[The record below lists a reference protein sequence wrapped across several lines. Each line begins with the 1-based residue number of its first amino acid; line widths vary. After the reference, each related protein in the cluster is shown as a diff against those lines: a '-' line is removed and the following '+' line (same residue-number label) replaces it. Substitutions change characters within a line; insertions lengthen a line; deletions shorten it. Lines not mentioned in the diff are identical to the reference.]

1 MLRET
6 LNGSMKDA
14 MKAKDQ
20 VTLST
25 LRLVNAAIK
34 QQDIDVRSSGNA
46 DGIADTDILSLLQK
60 MIKQRR
66 ESIKMYE
73 EGGRPDAAAQEAAEI
88 EVIER
93 FLPQMMSE
101 AEVQAALEAVISE
114 TGAGSIKDMGPV
126 MSMLKE
132 KYAGQIDFGSVSP
145 IVKQRLCALAKAA

>member
-1 MLRET
+1 MLRAT
-6 LNGSMKDA
+6 LTGSMKDA

-20 VTLST
+20 ITLST

-34 QQDIDVRSSGNA
+34 QQDIDVRASGNE
-46 DGIADTDILSLLQK
+46 DGIADSEILSLLQK

-66 ESIKMYE
+66 ESIRMYE
-73 EGGRPDAAAQEAAEI
+73 EGGRADAAAQEAAEI

-101 AEVQAALEAVISE
+101 AEVEAALDEVISE

-126 MSMLKE
+126 MAALKQ

-145 IVKQRLCALAKAA
+145 IVKQRLCARAKAA

>member
-1 MLRET
+1 MLRDT
-6 LNGSMKDA
+6 LTGSMKDA

-20 VTLST
+20 ITLST

-34 QQDIDVRSSGNA
+34 QQDIDVRASGNE
-46 DGIADTDILSLLQK
+46 DGIADSEILSLLQK

-66 ESIKMYE
+66 ESIRMYE
-73 EGGRPDAAAQEAAEI
+73 EGGRADAAAQEAAEI

-101 AEVQAALEAVISE
+101 AEVEAALDEVISE

-126 MSMLKE
+126 MAALKQ
-132 KYAGQIDFGSVSP
+132 KYAGQID
-145 IVKQRLCALAKAA
+145 

>member
-1 MLRET
+1 MLRDT
-6 LNGSMKDA
+6 LTGSMKDA

-20 VTLST
+20 TTLST

-34 QQDIDVRSSGNA
+34 QQDIDVRASGNE
-46 DGIADTDILSLLQK
+46 DGISDSDILSLLQK

-93 FLPQMMSE
+93 FLPQMMNDD
-101 AEVQAALEAVISE
+101 EVQEALEAIISE
-114 TGAGSIKDMGPV
+114 TGAASIKDMGPV
-126 MSMLKE
+126 MAALKQR
-132 KYAGQIDFGSVSP
+132 YAGQIDFGSVSP
-145 IVKQRLCALAKAA
+145 IVKQRLCALSKAA

>member
-101 AEVQAALEAVISE
+101 IGRAHV
-114 TGAGSIKDMGPV
+114 
-126 MSMLKE
+126 
-132 KYAGQIDFGSVSP
+132 
-145 IVKQRLCALAKAA
+145 

>member
-1 MLRET
+1 MLRDT
-6 LNGSMKDA
+6 LTGSMKDA

-20 VTLST
+20 TTLST

-34 QQDIDVRSSGNA
+34 QQDIDVRASGNE
-46 DGIADTDILSLLQK
+46 DGIADSEILSLLQK

-66 ESIKMYE
+66 ESIRMYE
-73 EGGRPDAAAQEAAEI
+73 EGGRADAAAQEAAEI

-101 AEVQAALEAVISE
+101 AEVEAALEEVIAE

-126 MSMLKE
+126 MAALKQ
-132 KYAGQIDFGSVSP
+132 KYAG
-145 IVKQRLCALAKAA
+145 

>member
-6 LNGSMKDA
+6 LTGSMKDA

-34 QQDIDVRSSGNA
+34 QQDIDVRSSGND
-46 DGIADTDILSLLQK
+46 DGIADSDILSLLQK

-66 ESIKMYE
+66 ESIRMYE
-73 EGGRPDAAAQEAAEI
+73 EGGRPDAAEI

-101 AEVQAALEAVISE
+101 EEVQAALNAVIEE
-114 TGAGSIKDMGPV
+114 TGAASIKDMGPV
-126 MSMLKE
+126 MGMLKQ